1 MRKQRAAKI
10 PVLIYCEGKHD
21 AAFVRYIRGVYAP
34 SNDHNSFDVK
44 PGVGGGALSVVRN
57 ARRVEGDYALRIAK
71 FDNDRGD
78 EELCTAL
85 NECQGSVLPCICT
98 PCIEATMLEVI
109 EGKSYAG
116 VSTAACK
123 RQFHTHIPEDRRLNI
138 EQYAHLFP
146 KELLETARRKVGAL
160 DVIIRI
166 FEEGE
171 AWKPVR
177 TPAE

>member
-21 AAFVRYIRGVYAP
+21 AAFVRYIQSVYT
-34 SNDHNSFDVK
+34 SGRNLTSFDVK

-78 EELCTAL
+78 EELKTAL
-85 NECQGSVLPCICT
+85 KECQGLVLPCICT
-98 PCIEATMLEVI
+98 PCIEATMLEII
-109 EGKSYAG
+109 EGKAYIG
-116 VSTAACK
+116 VNTAACK
-123 RQFHTHIPEDRRLNI
+123 RQFHTYIPEDRRLDI

-146 KELLETARRKVGAL
+146 KELLETARRKVTAL
-160 DVIIRI
+160 DAIIRI

-171 AWKPVR
+171 QWTESA
-177 TPAE
+177 